1 MTTEQ
6 QTQLAQ
12 LEETI
17 RQAQQ
22 QIEEL
27 KKSKPKK
34 FEWEYGYTPSVVGN
48 AGTYIIGSNKP
59 QKGDSFIEH
68 GRYRLTKESAEQSL
82 SRNKRANRLEA
93 LAEQLGGLKVF
104 EYEVYNYYIFKNICS
119 GEWQHAWAS
128 HSNYPEAVYMTLD
141 CANEICRML
150 NEGEFSLDE
159 EL

>member
-12 LEETI
+12 LEEII

-27 KKSKPKK
+27 KNPKPKK
-34 FEWEYGYTPSVVGN
+34 FEWNYPDTMRTFIVDVDVV
-48 AGTYIIGSNKP
+48 KP
-59 QKGDSFIEH
+59 FKVIENFIKN
-68 GRYRLTKESAEQSL
+68 GRYRLTKEVAEQSL
-82 SRNKRANRLEA
+82 ARNKRANRLEA

-104 EYEVYNYYIFKNICS
+104 EYGMYNYYIFKSICS
-119 GEWQHAWAS
+119 DEWKYAWVS

-141 CANEICRML
+141 CATEICRML
-150 NEGEFSLDE
+150 NEGEFSLNG